1 MARISNYIV
10 FLKAGIKQHTDTL
23 VRMSRTVSGWILKS
37 AKQSVNVIHREK
49 CHYSKC
55 LLTQQQVKW
64 RSPSKSKAVF
74 QKWLCY
80 PVHEINFS
88 GERSFRQISSE
99 NDVQFLLSPSQINY
113 ILRANELSY
122 KPVEFNGKNPST
134 VFKFES
140 NQLASNTPCEDRRS
154 AATCLQTNGH
164 FFGVFDGHAGSA
176 CAQSV
181 GERLFY
187 YIAVSLMSQ
196 KTLEDIEFAS
206 EHMKPMLPIF
216 QWHKHKDDH
225 LYREGAS
232 LYIDHLRVYWQE
244 LINLDNKTG
253 MSVDDAMVYAFQRLD
268 SDISLEAQ
276 VPTDNEFLRN
286 LTLQVAFSGA
296 TACVS
301 HVDGVHLHIANAG
314 DCRAILGVQNDSGA
328 WSAVPLTADHNA
340 FNKAELQ
347 RLHAEHPPSEKD
359 TIVTDNR
366 LLGILMPFRAFGD
379 VLFKW
384 SRELQKSVLQNACD
398 LEPLNIYQYSP
409 SNYHTPPYL
418 SAEPEVTYHK
428 LRPQD
433 KFLIM
438 ASDGLWDMLESEQ
451 VVKLVANHLSE
462 NSLQEPK
469 VSAQKRSLGKMYNLL
484 LKRQSRKIPVPDQN
498 IATHL
503 IRHAIGSNEDGE
515 IEQEKL
521 ATMLSLSEDLARM
534 YRDDITVTV
543 VFFNSSAIESYYK
556 ENTNS

>member
-1 MARISNYIV
+1 
-10 FLKAGIKQHTDTL
+10 
-23 VRMSRTVSGWILKS
+23 MSRTVSCWILKS
-37 AKQSVNVIHREK
+37 AKQSLTVIHGEK
-49 CHYSKC
+49 RCYSKC
-55 LLTQQQVKW
+55 LLSRHHIKW
-64 RSPSKSKAVF
+64 RRPIKSKAVS

-80 PVHEINFS
+80 PVHEIS
-88 GERSFRQISSE
+88 VSSERSFRQTSSE
-99 NDVQFLLSPSQINY
+99 NDVQFLLNPTQINY

-122 KPVEFNGKNPST
+122 KPIEFDGKNPST
-134 VFKFES
+134 VLKFES

-164 FFGVFDGHAGSA
+164 LFGVFDGHAGSA

-181 GERLFY
+181 SERLFY

-206 EHMKPMLPIF
+206 EHLKPMLPIL
-216 QWHKHKDDH
+216 QWHKHKNDH
-225 LYREGAS
+225 LYREVAS
-232 LYIDHLRVYWQE
+232 LYVDHLRVYWQE
-244 LINLDNKTG
+244 LINLDNESG
-253 MSVDDAMVYAFQRLD
+253 MSLEDAMVYAFQRLD

-276 VPTDNEFLRN
+276 VPTNNEFLRN

-301 HVDGVHLHIANAG
+301 HIDGIHLHIANSG
-314 DCRAILGVQNDSGA
+314 DCRAILGVQDDNGT

-347 RLHAEHPPSEKD
+347 RLNAEHPPSEKD
-359 TIVTDNR
+359 TLVTDNR

-379 VLFKW
+379 VIFKW
-384 SRELQKSVLQNACD
+384 SRELQKSVLLNACD

-438 ASDGLWDMLESEQ
+438 ASDGLWDMLENEQ
-451 VVKLVANHLSE
+451 VVKLVANHLLE
-462 NSLQEPK
+462 NFLQEPEL
-469 VSAQKRSLGKMYNLL
+469 SAQKRSLGNMHNLL
-484 LKRQSRKIPVPDQN
+484 LKRQSKKVPVPDQN

-503 IRHAIGSNEDGE
+503 IRHAIGSNEDGD

-521 ATMLSLSEDLARM
+521 ATMLSLPEDLARM

-543 VFFNSSAIESYYK
+543 IFFNSSAIETYYK
-556 ENTNS
+556 ENNNS